1 MGPYQPPQ
9 LPTMEGVMSTQQP
22 VLHFL
27 DQEDERLAY
36 LARQI
41 WERPE
46 VALQERFAS
55 DLLAEQLAAAGFAV
69 ERGVAGMPTAFVAS
83 WGSGGPTI
91 GILGEYDALPGLSQ
105 RLSAEREPIA
115 QGGAGHGCGH
125 NLFGVACLGA
135 ALAIKAQLEERG
147 LPGTIRYYGCPA
159 EETLVGKTFMA
170 RAGVFDDLDAAL
182 AWHPGDSNIVWAT
195 SSLAMNSFKVNF
207 HGVAS
212 HAGVDPHN
220 GRSALDAALL
230 MDVGVNYLREHI
242 IPEAR
247 IHSVITSGGQA
258 PNVVPAY
265 AQIWY
270 YVRAPRRDQVE
281 AIYARVLDIAKGA
294 ALMSGTTHDIEF
306 VTGCYDYLP
315 NRALSR
321 LLLEKMREA
330 GPPGFSA
337 EEQAFARQLQATFTP
352 GTLESAFQHTQKL
365 AGVEL
370 DPALMEQPL
379 WEQVLPHSEAHMV
392 GSGSTEVGD
401 VSYIT
406 PTAQLTTCCWPLGTP
421 GHSWQIV
428 ASSGSSIGFKGMQL
442 AAKAMALAGL
452 DLLTRPEL
460 LAEAKAEFQRT
471 RGGRPYVSP
480 LPAGTTPR

>member
-1 MGPYQPPQ
+1 
-9 LPTMEGVMSTQQP
+9 LSTQQTT
-22 VLHFL
+22 LDYL
-27 DQEDERLAY
+27 DQEDERLAF

-46 VALQERFAS
+46 IALQERFAS
-55 DLLAEQLAAAGFAV
+55 GLLADELEAAGFTV

-83 WGSGGPTI
+83 WGAGGPTI

-105 RLSAEREPIA
+105 QMSAERSPVA
-115 QGGAGHGCGH
+115 KGGPGHGCGH
-125 NLFGVACLGA
+125 NLFGVASFGA
-135 ALAIKAQLEERG
+135 ALAVKAHLEAAG
-147 LPGTIRYYGCPA
+147 LPGTVRFYGCPA
-159 EETLVGKTFMA
+159 EETLVGKTYMA
-170 RAGVFDDLDAAL
+170 RAGLFDDLDAAL
-182 AWHPGDSNIVWAT
+182 AWHPGDSNIVWAA

-207 HGVAS
+207 HGVSS
-212 HAGVDPHN
+212 HAGADPHN
-220 GRSALDAALL
+220 GRSALDGAML

-270 YVRAPRRDQVE
+270 FVRAPRRDQVE

-306 VTGCYDYLP
+306 VTGCYDFLP
-315 NRALSR
+315 NKVLSR
-321 LLLEKMREA
+321 LLLEKMQQA
-330 GPPGFSA
+330 GPSGFTA
-337 EEQAFARQLQATFTP
+337 EEQGFARELQATFTP
-352 GTLESAFQHTQKL
+352 GTLQNAFAHAQRA

-370 DPALMEQPL
+370 DPALIEQPL
-379 WEQVLPHSEAHMV
+379 WDQIIPHSESQPA

-442 AAKAMALAGL
+442 AAKAMALAGI
-452 DLLTRPEL
+452 DLLTKPEL
-460 LAEAKAEFQRT
+460 LAEARAEFQRA
-471 RGGRPYVSP
+471 RGGKPYVSP
-480 LPAGTTPR
+480 LPDGTLPS